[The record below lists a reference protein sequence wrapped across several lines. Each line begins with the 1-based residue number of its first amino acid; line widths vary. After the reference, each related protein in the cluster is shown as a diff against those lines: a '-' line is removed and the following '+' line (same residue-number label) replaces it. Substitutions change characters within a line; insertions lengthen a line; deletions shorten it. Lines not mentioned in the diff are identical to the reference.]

1 MAKHNF
7 GYFFHEGINN
17 MFSHGFMT
25 FATIGITV
33 ACLLIMGTFTLVAVN
48 ADANLKDLEASNE
61 ILAYVDDSYTAAEA
75 KGIEKDL
82 EKLDNVASA
91 TYISKE
97 QAMEDFSANYPEEE
111 LFQDLDPEI
120 LRDRYSIKVKDLEL
134 QGQTVR
140 EIDDVPGIAKVK
152 AYEEVASGF
161 IAIRNV
167 ATVVCVALIVIL
179 FVVSVFITSNTI
191 KLTTFD
197 RREEIAIMRMVGAT
211 NGFIRWPFVFEGL
224 ILGGAKVMIRVGTCG
239 SLQEGDPQGALYVAT
254 AACREE
260 GVTQQLI
267 PMSYPAVA
275 DHEVVTEMLKAV
287 KETGAW
293 YKKGIIVTGGIF
305 YKGLLP
311 TNNRLYAEAGCVAFE
326 NEAAMLFVTCS
337 LHGVKAGCI
346 SAADGPCF
354 EFVGSEEFDH
364 NPAPMAKAMENQITV
379 ALESIIK
386 VEV

>member
-1 MAKHNF
+1 MEKLVPIIDIP
-7 GYFFHEGINN
+7 YDKINPRVIVC
-17 MFSHGFMT
+17 G
-25 FATIGITV
+25 
-33 ACLLIMGTFTLVAVN
+33 
-48 ADANLKDLEASNE
+48 DPKR
-61 ILAYVDDSYTAAEA
+61 AEKIA
-75 KGIEKDL
+75 GR
-82 EKLDNVASA
+82 LDNVEVVAKSREYWTFNG
-91 TYISKE
+91 TYKGV
-97 QAMEDFSANYPEEE
+97 P
-111 LFQDLDPEI
+111 
-120 LRDRYSIKVKDLEL
+120 V
-134 QGQTVR
+134 TVSSH
-140 EIDDVPGIAKVK
+140 G
-152 AYEEVASGF
+152 
-161 IAIRNV
+161 
-167 ATVVCVALIVIL
+167 
-179 FVVSVFITSNTI
+179 
-191 KLTTFD
+191 
-197 RREEIAIMRMVGAT
+197 VGAA
-211 NGFIRWPFVFEGL
+211 GAHVSFEGL

-311 TNNRLYAEAGCVAFE
+311 TNNRLYAQAGCVAFE